1 MPPPP
6 IKTVYN
12 NFSEK
17 VYGRSAYIGIV
28 EILQYVM
35 FIVIVYW
42 FNPFSIA
49 TTYPVFT
56 NFLTLLVSL
65 VYVLLFYF
73 LSDKI
78 ILNRPNPTENDFLI
92 KLLGTIG
99 VFVGSI
105 LFIKYLGN
113 FISEGRLGLLTL
125 LRYIIKFTIII
136 VALAGVYTL
145 LKPYLEKAKGKDGKT
160 IASFFFNLIM
170 YLPCLV
176 LSLIDYLKNQYQI
189 TTKPIWMLL
198 LAEVVLIILWV
209 IIPLGLHAFAT
220 KAGIQLLKKPIYI
233 NKETTLGTFAELHS
247 NAPNDADNN
256 ARKNNNN
263 NNTTATPDTSVA
275 RFNYHYALSFW
286 FYLNPQPPNTSPA
299 YNKFTNILTYGGKP
313 GIEYNGALNTLRVL
327 VESAPPGEEAKT
339 VEIYKTKNILYQKW
353 NNMVINYDRGTLDV
367 FLNGVL
373 VGSRPSIAPYM
384 TYESIQVG
392 SNNGLAG
399 GISNVMYY
407 NNNLSR
413 DTIELMYLA
422 LHRSPEPTFW
432 EKVEPKTTF

>member
-113 FISEGRLGLLTL
+113 FI
-125 LRYIIKFTIII
+125 
-136 VALAGVYTL
+136 V
-145 LKPYLEKAKGKDGKT
+145 KDGSDSSRYCV
-160 IASFFFNLIM
+160 ILLSSQLSSWPWPASIR
-170 YLPCLV
+170 Y
-176 LSLIDYLKNQYQI
+176 
-189 TTKPIWMLL
+189 
-198 LAEVVLIILWV
+198 
-209 IIPLGLHAFAT
+209 
-220 KAGIQLLKKPIYI
+220 
-233 NKETTLGTFAELHS
+233 
-247 NAPNDADNN
+247 
-256 ARKNNNN
+256 
-263 NNTTATPDTSVA
+263 
-275 RFNYHYALSFW
+275 
-286 FYLNPQPPNTSPA
+286 
-299 YNKFTNILTYGGKP
+299 
-313 GIEYNGALNTLRVL
+313 
-327 VESAPPGEEAKT
+327 
-339 VEIYKTKNILYQKW
+339 
-353 NNMVINYDRGTLDV
+353 
-367 FLNGVL
+367 
-373 VGSRPSIAPYM
+373 
-384 TYESIQVG
+384 
-392 SNNGLAG
+392 
-399 GISNVMYY
+399 
-407 NNNLSR
+407 
-413 DTIELMYLA
+413 
-422 LHRSPEPTFW
+422 
-432 EKVEPKTTF
+432 